1 VRRDSAR
8 GIRAHVNRFSHNVIN
23 VSDLDRSVEFYE
35 ATFPVRRRCRI
46 DGPAQAYPSLG
57 IENGQFRGW
66 VLESKANV
74 WPPGDLTAESQ
85 PRELQLVQWLSP
97 GPTGTPYRDANN
109 LGIYRQNSLV
119 GDLDAAYENVLAHGG
134 RPYGPPAP
142 ILLTPEGLRVRT
154 YGYRDPDGTTLQ
166 MMGADEPHPEYPGAI
181 YHCNINVSDLNAS
194 NRFYRDVLGLD
205 HIVYIEPNEVQ
216 SLTSGNLGDRMMMP
230 DGSPYEGSVMD
241 FKAVFLGIR
250 SDSRTPVDLVQ
261 WKTPGT
267 GGRPYEAA
275 NNLGIVRVAI
285 EVDDLDA
292 AHAKLKEAI
301 GPALSDIETWDMG
314 EFGTHR
320 VAIFTDPD
328 GSTLELIEQPETL
341 GNPTPADFG

>member
-1 VRRDSAR
+1 MPRDSAR

-46 DGPAQAYPSLG
+46 DGPAQAYRGLG
-57 IENGQFRGW
+57 IEKGQFRGW
-66 VLESKANV
+66 VLESKSSS
-74 WPPGDLTAESQ
+74 WPPGDLSAESR
-85 PRELQLVQWLSP
+85 PRELHLVQWQSP
-97 GPTGTPYRDANN
+97 GPTGTPYREANN

-119 GDLDAAYENVLAHGG
+119 GDLEGAYENVLAHGG
-134 RPYGPPAP
+134 RPYGPPTP
-142 ILLTPEGLRVRT
+142 ILLTPEGLTLRT

-166 MMGADEPHPEYPGAI
+166 MMGPDEPDPDYLGAI

-205 HIVYIEPNEVQ
+205 HIIYLEPDKPQPVSN
-216 SLTSGNLGDRMMMP
+216 GNLGDRMMNP
-230 DGSPYEGSVMD
+230 DGSLYEGTDME
-241 FKAVFLGIR
+241 FRAVFLGIR
-250 SDSRTPVDLVQ
+250 SDSRTPVDLVE
-261 WKTPGT
+261 WKTPGS
-267 GGRPYEAA
+267 GGRPYGAA

-292 AHAKLKEAI
+292 AHAKLKNLI
-301 GPALSDIETWDMG
+301 KPALSDIETWDMG

-320 VAIFTDPD
+320 VAIFRDPD

-341 GNPTPADFG
+341 GNPTPEDFG

>member
-1 VRRDSAR
+1 VRRDSTR

-57 IENGQFRGW
+57 IENGQLRGW
-66 VLESKANV
+66 VLESRSNA
-74 WPPGDLTAESQ
+74 WPPGELTAEHR
-85 PRELQLVQWLSP
+85 PRELHLIQWLSP
-97 GPTGTPYRDANN
+97 GPTGKPYREANN

-119 GDLDAAYENVLAHGG
+119 GDLDRAYQTVLDHGG

-142 ILLTPEGLRVRT
+142 ILLTPEGLQVRT
-154 YGYRDPDGTTLQ
+154 YGYRDPDGITLQ
-166 MMGADEPHPEYPGAI
+166 MMGPDTPDPDYPGAI
-181 YHCNINVSDLNAS
+181 YHCNINVSDLNAA

-205 HIVYIEPNEVQ
+205 HIIYLEPGKSQPMAN
-216 SLTSGNLGDRMMMP
+216 GNLGDAMLMP
-230 DGSPYEGSVMD
+230 DGSQYGGTDMD

-261 WKTPGT
+261 WKLPGY

-292 AHAKLKEAI
+292 AHAKLKSLI
-301 GPALSDIETWDMG
+301 GDSLSDIETWDMG
-314 EFGTHR
+314 EFGVHR
-320 VAIFTDPD
+320 IAIFRDPD
-328 GSTLELIEQPETL
+328 GTTLELIEQPESP
-341 GNPTPADFG
+341 GNPTPPDFG